1 MTLKVRAC
9 TNTAMQLY
17 KTCTC
22 FRYVKKCSL
31 SKLLYF
37 VQTLLNEAQTNCRH
51 EAQVHKWQKTS
62 TTVNISTTKVRT
74 LQCQKRSIELKQNI
88 FNRFSFLSS

>member
-9 TNTAMQLY
+9 TNNYAQCNYIKPVPALGML
-17 KTCTC
+17 
-22 FRYVKKCSL
+22 KKCSL

-62 TTVNISTTKVRT
+62 TTVNISTTKVHSAVS
-74 LQCQKRSIELKQNI
+74 KKEY
-88 FNRFSFLSS
+88 